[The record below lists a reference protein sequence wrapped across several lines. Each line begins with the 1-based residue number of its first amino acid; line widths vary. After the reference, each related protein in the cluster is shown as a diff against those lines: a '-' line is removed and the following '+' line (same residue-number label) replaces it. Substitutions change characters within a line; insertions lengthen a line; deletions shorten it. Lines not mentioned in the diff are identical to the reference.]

1 MSIHIYY
8 HIFITVR
15 DHTASDEEEVKRV
28 TLLGAKI
35 IWGHDEDDETDLFPK
50 STSRT
55 STSSTSRTSSRGLPR
70 VNGEVAVTRSL
81 GDASLKRYLISEPH
95 ITILDLLAMP
105 EDEEEEGGE
114 GRNDVDETWF
124 ESGETSVKKNN
135 NKATSSSASSYDFLV
150 VATDGLWDVMTSQEV
165 VDYVKARRRGRGM
178 MEKGGWR
185 RHDNRH
191 GTKLNNNDATTSSS
205 EKLHGGE
212 LMTWQQVATALT
224 HEALLRGSS
233 DNVGV
238 CIIDIK
244 NRIPWFSQH
253 M

>member
-1 MSIHIYY
+1 MSIHILSY
-8 HIFITVR
+8 HYVR
-15 DHTASDEEEVKRV
+15 DHTASDEDEVKRV

-35 IWGHDEDDETDLFPK
+35 IWGHDDDDEANFSPK
-50 STSRT
+50 PTR
-55 STSSTSRTSSRGLPR
+55 TSSTSRTSSRGLPR

-95 ITILDLLAMP
+95 VTILDLLAMP
-105 EDEEEEGGE
+105 QHQPENAKGG
-114 GRNDVDETWF
+114 GGGAGAGGINDVADETGF
-124 ESGETSVKKNN
+124 ESGETSVKKDNK
-135 NKATSSSASSYDFLV
+135 KATSSYDFLV
-150 VATDGLWDVMTSQEV
+150 VATDGLWDAMTSQEV

-185 RHDNRH
+185 HDNRH
-191 GTKLNNNDATTSSS
+191 GNNNDATTTS
-205 EKLHGGE
+205 EELHGGE
-212 LMTWQQVATALT
+212 MMMTWQQVATALT

-244 NRIPWFSQH
+244 NRIPWFSQR